1 MVSGSVALLC
11 SRFFSPFPHGT
22 GSLSVSREYLA
33 LPDGP
38 GRFTQNSS
46 CSALLRIP
54 LCFVSLRI
62 PDCHRLWSVFPGCSS
77 HEISCNSAVL
87 QPHTC
92 RNTYGLGSSPFARH
106 YWGNHCYFLFLQVL
120 RCFSSLRSPS
130 ALSGMPSLQD
140 GGLSHSEIR
149 ASQVICTY
157 TRLFA
162 AYHVLLRL
170 QEPRHPPYAL
180 SFCFYVTHTPRYIRT
195 KWHIYFRLYSVP
207 PLKVGTPSLLL
218 SLVQNVIDLLSLY
231 PRTSQQATAG
241 KGLLWR
247 ITDSNR

>member
-1 MVSGSVALLC
+1 MLRVRDCHPLWSFFPERSSHKHRATAWSYNPTAALLQ
-11 SRFFSPFPHGT
+11 SWFGLFPVRSPLLGE
-22 GSLSVSREYLA
+22 SLV
-33 LPDGP
+33 
-38 GRFTQNSS
+38 
-46 CSALLRIP
+46 
-54 LCFVSLRI
+54 
-62 PDCHRLWSVFPGCSS
+62 
-77 HEISCNSAVL
+77 
-87 QPHTC
+87 
-92 RNTYGLGSSPFARH
+92 
-106 YWGNHCYFLFLQVL
+106 YFLFLQVL

-231 PRTSQQATAG
+231 PRTSQQATVG
-241 KGLLWR
+241 KGFWWR